1 MQKGTIMKKDN
12 KSIRFNFR
20 VAENE
25 FKVIET
31 QAALCDMSVSEYI
44 RRCSLN
50 EEKIVIVD
58 PERSIA
64 SSLGKIYSAL
74 SNHDELTFEDKKEI
88 CSGLSGVVDALNKVI
103 EELK

>member
-1 MQKGTIMKKDN
+1 MKKDN
-12 KSIRFNFR
+12 KSRRFNVR
-20 VAENE
+20 MAEND
-25 FKVIET
+25 FKVIEA
-31 QAALCDMSVSEYI
+31 QAVLCNMSVSEYM

-50 EEKIVIVD
+50 EEKIEIVD

-103 EELK
+103 GELK

>member
-1 MQKGTIMKKDN
+1 MKKDN
-12 KSIRFNFR
+12 KSRRFNVR
-20 VAENE
+20 MAEND
-25 FKVIET
+25 FKVIEA
-31 QAALCDMSVSEYI
+31 QAVLCNMSVSEYM

-64 SSLGKIYSAL
+64 SLLGKIYSAL
-74 SNHDELTFEDKKEI
+74 SNHDEITFEDKKEI
-88 CSGLSGVVDALNKVI
+88 YSGLSEVVDTLNMVI

>member
-12 KSIRFNFR
+12 KSRRFNVR
-20 VAENE
+20 MAEND
-25 FKVIET
+25 FKVIEA
-31 QAALCDMSVSEYI
+31 QAVLCNMSVSEYM

-88 CSGLSGVVDALNKVI
+88 CSGLLGVVDALNKVI